1 MPSLLHATPWDEASA
16 RTKRLHTRRA
26 RQVIDA
32 CLEEIA
38 PQEKHNLLRIVCES
52 QNTSENI
59 DPILLE
65 ALVECYSNADH
76 WGTRR
81 QILSIIA
88 GKVSFKDLQV
98 WIPDLTRYRYN
109 IARHHRLLH
118 GRGTA
123 VTTTPST
130 RIYVASER
138 LDHFLSLITSAY
150 VVQDLPFGEK
160 LLKLSSNVEIKVPN
174 VIRTMIPEQIVSQY
188 RSHCKESGFSPMSR
202 STLCRVLK
210 VCSASVRKSLQGLDY
225 FSADGAKVYDDL
237 EEIVQKLGDEHGAS
251 LTWEKHQSEKLKQ
264 SKRYLETDY
273 KVSMK
278 RKII

>member
-1 MPSLLHATPWDEASA
+1 M
-16 RTKRLHTRRA
+16 
-26 RQVIDA
+26 
-32 CLEEIA
+32 
-38 PQEKHNLLRIVCES
+38 
-52 QNTSENI
+52 
-59 DPILLE
+59 
-65 ALVECYSNADH
+65 
-76 WGTRR
+76 
-81 QILSIIA
+81 
-88 GKVSFKDLQV
+88 
-98 WIPDLTRYRYN
+98 
-109 IARHHRLLH
+109 
-118 GRGTA
+118 
-123 VTTTPST
+123 
-130 RIYVASER
+130 
-138 LDHFLSLITSAY
+138 
-150 VVQDLPFGEK
+150 
-160 LLKLSSNVEIKVPN
+160 EIKVPN

-225 FSADGAKVYDDL
+225 FSADGAKAYDDL

>member
-98 WIPDLTRYRYN
+98 CIPDLTRYRYN

-188 RSHCKESGFSPMSR
+188 RSHCKESGFTPMSR

-225 FSADGAKVYDDL
+225 FSADGAKAYDDL
-237 EEIVQKLGDEHGAS
+237 EEIVQKL
-251 LTWEKHQSEKLKQ
+251 
-264 SKRYLETDY
+264 
-273 KVSMK
+273 
-278 RKII
+278 